1 MSKSTDRRA
10 HLALFAAGFGT
21 FSLMYCV
28 QPVMPIFSDEFG
40 ISPAGSSLSLSLTT
54 GTLAVMIFVTG
65 FMSDLWDRK
74 KQISTCLFT
83 ASALTF
89 LTSLS
94 FSWPNLLA
102 TRALIGLALGSVP
115 AAAMAYAAE
124 EAPAEGSGFAMG
136 LYIGGTALGGMAGR
150 VVTAVVADFS
160 SWRTGLGTIAVIGLM
175 TSIVFWR
182 LLPPSR
188 HFTPRQNLGF
198 RSRLSALSMNCRGVG
213 LAWLYLI
220 AFLLMGAFVTL
231 YNYVSYRLVAPPY
244 RLHESAIGAIFLLY
258 LLGMIISPAFGRL
271 ADRWGRSPML
281 LIAVL
286 LMLAGVLLTVLL
298 SLWAVI
304 SGLAL
309 VTLGFFGGHA
319 IASGWVGHIAPA
331 AKAQAASLYLLAY
344 YLGASLIG
352 SYGGRYWAQDG
363 WNGVAALVGALLLVA
378 FAVSV
383 RLAFL
388 RIPHVTT
395 STIAKSPVRAR

>member
-1 MSKSTDRRA
+1 MAKSTDRRA
-10 HLALFAAGFGT
+10 NVALFAAGFGT

-40 ISPAGSSLSLSLTT
+40 IGPAASSLSLSLTT

-83 ASALTF
+83 ASALTL

-94 FSWPNLLA
+94 FSWPNLLT
-102 TRALIGLALGSVP
+102 TRALIGLALGGVP

-150 VVTAVVADFS
+150 VVTGVVSDFS
-160 SWRTGLGTIAVIGLM
+160 SWRTGLGTIAIIGLM
-175 TSIVFWR
+175 TSIMFWL

-188 HFTPRQNLGF
+188 HFTPRQSLGF
-198 RSRLSALSMNCRGVG
+198 HNRLSALSMNCRGVG
-213 LAWLYLI
+213 LPWLYLI
-220 AFLLMGAFVTL
+220 GFLLMGTFVTL

-244 RLHESAIGAIFLLY
+244 RLHESAIGSIFLLY

-286 LMLAGVLLTVLL
+286 LMLAGVLLTPLL

-309 VTLGFFGGHA
+309 VTLGFFAGHA

-363 WNGVAALVGALLLVA
+363 WNGVAAFVGALLLVA

>member
-10 HLALFAAGFGT
+10 HVALFAAGFGT

-28 QPVMPIFSDEFG
+28 QPVMPSFSDEFG
-40 ISPAGSSLSLSLTT
+40 IGPAASSLSLSLTT
-54 GTLAVMIFVTG
+54 GTLAITIFVTG
-65 FMSDLWDRK
+65 FMSDSWDRK
-74 KQISTCLFT
+74 RLISTCLFT

-102 TRALIGLALGSVP
+102 TRALIGIALGGVP

-124 EAPAEGSGFAMG
+124 EARVEGSGFAMG
-136 LYIGGTALGGMAGR
+136 LYIGGTALGGMADR
-150 VVTAVVADFS
+150 VVTGVVSGFS
-160 SWRTGLGTIAVIGLM
+160 TWRTGVGTMAVIGMM
-175 TSIVFWR
+175 TSVGFWL

-188 HFTPRQNLGF
+188 HFAPRQSLGF
-198 RSRLSALSMNCRGVG
+198 RNRLSTLSMNCRAVG
-213 LAWLYLI
+213 LLWLYLM
-220 AFLLMGAFVTL
+220 AFLLMGTFVTL
-231 YNYVSYRLVAPPY
+231 YNYASYRLVAPPY

-258 LLGMIISPAFGRL
+258 LLGMIVSPVFGRL

-281 LIAVL
+281 LIAVT
-286 LMLAGVLLTVLL
+286 LMLAGVLLTAL
-298 SLWAVI
+298 SPLWVVI

-309 VTLGFFGGHA
+309 VTLGFFAGHA
-319 IASGWVGHIAPA
+319 IASGWVGHIAPV

-344 YLGASLIG
+344 YLGASLVG

-363 WNGVAALVGALLLVA
+363 WKGVAALVGVLLLVA

-388 RIPHVTT
+388 RIPARHDTT
-395 STIAKSPVRAR
+395 NDC